1 MRPDD
6 LRRDPAFQTA
16 VGQLCSNH
24 NAASC
29 RAKAPGSVLSIFAVA
44 GFMCDLCLGPDNLS
58 LHCTALHCTAC
69 ARTGQSF
76 PGARKNTP
84 SFPRRRKS
92 ILFVIPAKAG
102 IHNSRVRGNSS
113 SHYPNARKN
122 TPSFPRRLCSI
133 LFVIPAK
140 AGIHNSRA
148 RGNSSSYYPN
158 A

>member
-58 LHCTALHCTAC
+58 LHCTALHCTALHC
-69 ARTGQSF
+69 LRQNRSE
-76 PGARKNTP
+76 
-84 SFPRRRKS
+84 FPRRPKKYS
-92 ILFVIPAKAG
+92 VIPAKAG
-102 IHNSRVRGNSS
+102 IHTIRHSREGGN
-113 SHYPNARKN
+113 PQ
-122 TPSFPRRLCSI
+122 FPRTREFIVLLPQCLKKYSVI
-133 LFVIPAK
+133 LAK
-140 AGIHNSRA
+140 AGIHTIRHSREG
-148 RGNSSSYYPN
+148 GNPQFPRTREFIVP
-158 A
+158 

>member
-58 LHCTALHCTAC
+58 LHCTALHCTALHCTALHCTAC

-84 SFPRRRKS
+84 SFPRTREFIVLLPQCLKKYS
-92 ILFVIPAKAG
+92 VIPAKAE
-102 IHNSRVRGNSS
+102 IHTIRHSRLRGND
-113 SHYPNARKN
+113 
-122 TPSFPRRLCSI
+122 
-133 LFVIPAK
+133 VE
-140 AGIHNSRA
+140 
-148 RGNSSSYYPN
+148 GNSVWE
-158 A
+158 